1 MSNIQIGD
9 VVLVPC
15 RVVGKCLRAYSVDRY
30 IIDVRP
36 IESTS
41 GETYAQHVIP
51 MFSVGES
58 DVNNE
63 VVR

>member
-15 RVVGKCLRAYSVDRY
+15 RVVGKCLRVFSTDHY

-41 GETYAQHVIP
+41 GEPYAQHVIP
-51 MFSVGES
+51 MFSVDES
-58 DVNNE
+58 DVKRK